1 MFISIEKGDDEL
13 IFLSA
18 LEALEDGEREL
29 IERLYNDYSK
39 KVKELAISFY
49 IVTDR
54 LTIL

>member
-18 LEALEDGEREL
+18 LEALEDDEREL